1 MYLTM
6 AEKREFLEKMRNL
19 VLCDVI
25 GKEDQDEIFRVCLSA
40 CDRSLGEGLT
50 KEEES

>member
-1 MYLTM
+1 MDLTM
-6 AEKREFLEKMRNL
+6 AEKREFLEEIQKL
-19 VLCDVI
+19 VLSGMI
-25 GKEDQDEIFRVCLSA
+25 KKEDQDEIFRVCLSA